1 MPTKPDDVGI
11 PALLR
16 AARGAYGHAISVR
29 LAAAGFDDVP
39 RNGSYVLGGIVNHG
53 GQAADL
59 VRQLGVSKQAASQ
72 LIDTLV
78 IRGYLQRAPHPDD
91 GRRIT
96 ISATECG
103 KAAAAAIRS
112 GVLSVDEQ
120 LATVI
125 SPAELAG
132 MRAGLVALCD
142 IRDQAE
148 DHARGSE

>member
-59 VRQLGVSKQAASQ
+59 VRQ